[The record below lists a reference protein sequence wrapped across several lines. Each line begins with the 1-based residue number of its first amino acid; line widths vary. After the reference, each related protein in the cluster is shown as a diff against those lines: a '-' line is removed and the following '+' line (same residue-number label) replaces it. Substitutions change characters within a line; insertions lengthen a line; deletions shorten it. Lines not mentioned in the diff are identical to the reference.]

1 VERGTNILMI
11 THDPHLAAYADRI
24 VFMQDGKIVG
34 EAPA

>member
-1 VERGTNILMI
+1 MV

-24 VFMQDGKIVG
+24 VFLQDGKIVG